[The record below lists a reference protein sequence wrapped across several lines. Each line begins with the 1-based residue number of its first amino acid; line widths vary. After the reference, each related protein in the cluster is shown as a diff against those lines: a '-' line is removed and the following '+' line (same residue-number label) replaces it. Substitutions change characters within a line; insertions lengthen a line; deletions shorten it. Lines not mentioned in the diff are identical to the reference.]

1 MLADRQPEYG
11 CEALTRTP
19 ASPSRDR
26 AKLDIRGL
34 SGIVLE
40 TAQEVSDMA
49 KLYYTP
55 REAAE
60 ILAISDDAVLDL
72 VKRGEIPAL
81 RLSTR
86 ITRIPMVAFD
96 RWREGYRP
104 RRRRV
109 SITPARRH
117 VEVGAGERLPAGRD
131 LVTR

>member
-1 MLADRQPEYG
+1 
-11 CEALTRTP
+11 
-19 ASPSRDR
+19 
-26 AKLDIRGL
+26 
-34 SGIVLE
+34 
-40 TAQEVSDMA
+40 MA

-72 VKRGEIPAL
+72 IKRGEIPAL

-117 VEVGAGERLPAGRD
+117 VEVGASERLPTGRG

>member
-1 MLADRQPEYG
+1 
-11 CEALTRTP
+11 
-19 ASPSRDR
+19 
-26 AKLDIRGL
+26 
-34 SGIVLE
+34 
-40 TAQEVSDMA
+40 MA

-72 VKRGEIPAL
+72 IKRGEIPAL

-109 SITPARRH
+109 SIAPARRH

-131 LVTR
+131 LVTS

>member
-1 MLADRQPEYG
+1 M
-11 CEALTRTP
+11 T
-19 ASPSRDR
+19 
-26 AKLDIRGL
+26 
-34 SGIVLE
+34 
-40 TAQEVSDMA
+40 

-81 RLSTR
+81 RISPR

-109 SITPARRH
+109 TIEPARRPI
-117 VEVGAGERLPAGRD
+117 ELGADEKLPIAKKLAVG
-131 LVTR
+131 

>member
-1 MLADRQPEYG
+1 
-11 CEALTRTP
+11 
-19 ASPSRDR
+19 
-26 AKLDIRGL
+26 
-34 SGIVLE
+34 
-40 TAQEVSDMA
+40 MA

-72 VKRGEIPAL
+72 IKRGDMPAL
-81 RLSTR
+81 RISPR

-109 SITPARRH
+109 SIMPARR
-117 VEVGAGERLPAGRD
+117 VVAVGDDENLPVASGPA
-131 LVTR
+131 TR

>member
-1 MLADRQPEYG
+1 
-11 CEALTRTP
+11 
-19 ASPSRDR
+19 
-26 AKLDIRGL
+26 
-34 SGIVLE
+34 
-40 TAQEVSDMA
+40 MA

-72 VKRGEIPAL
+72 IKRGELPAL
-81 RLSTR
+81 RLSAR

-109 SITPARRH
+109 LIAPAQRR
-117 VEVGAGERLPAGRD
+117 VEVGTDESLPVSRKLVAG
-131 LVTR
+131 

>member
-1 MLADRQPEYG
+1 
-11 CEALTRTP
+11 
-19 ASPSRDR
+19 
-26 AKLDIRGL
+26 
-34 SGIVLE
+34 V
-40 TAQEVSDMA
+40 A

-72 VKRGEIPAL
+72 IKRGDLPAL

-86 ITRIPMVAFD
+86 ITRIPIAAFD

-109 SITPARRH
+109 TIGPARRH
-117 VEVGAGERLPAGRD
+117 IEVGAGEHLPAARD
-131 LVTR
+131 LVAR

>member
-1 MLADRQPEYG
+1 
-11 CEALTRTP
+11 
-19 ASPSRDR
+19 
-26 AKLDIRGL
+26 
-34 SGIVLE
+34 
-40 TAQEVSDMA
+40 MA

-86 ITRIPMVAFD
+86 ITRIPIVAFD

-109 SITPARRH
+109 SIAPARRH

-131 LVTR
+131 LATR